1 MALDATSALEPVRR
15 FWENL
20 NERERKL
27 VAVLG
32 VVLILLVVVLP
43 LYLATASISDTEEE
57 NLEIASL
64 IREINRSKGR
74 LQEREAERRAT
85 ERRYQT
91 KAPALGSFVEAK
103 AREVSLAVREV
114 TDQPEQVSGGFR
126 RRSVRATLPGVGLRA
141 VVDLMASIENSP
153 FPVAIDQIHIEH
165 FQPGD
170 RYNVTLGVVAYDKTR
185 PAGAGGAGGGGAP
198 TARSGVAGPP
208 APP

>member
-1 MALDATSALEPVRR
+1 M
-15 FWENL
+15 
-20 NERERKL
+20 
-27 VAVLG
+27 
-32 VVLILLVVVLP
+32 LIVVLP
-43 LYLATASISDTEEE
+43 LYLATSSISDTEEE
-57 NLEIASL
+57 NREIASL

-153 FPVAIDQIHIEH
+153 FPVAIDQIHVEH
-165 FQPGD
+165 FQSGD
-170 RYNVTLGVVAYDKTR
+170 RYNVTLGVVAYDRIR
-185 PAGAGGAGGGGAP
+185 PGGAGAATKNTGTGRG
-198 TARSGVAGPP
+198 RSGVAGPP
-208 APP
+208 PPP